1 MYVYAED
8 HGTTEI
14 SLLEF
19 GRAAH
24 RIAHV
29 LRPGRKGDGRQVVMI
44 IANCDTIL
52 YQAIHVALCVAGL
65 TVSGSS
71 RCPEKKKRSFIAYQ
85 PFPVSPRNSAP
96 AVVDMMKKTN
106 CSRIVTLRHAHQSL
120 IDEIQSTV
128 SDCEL
133 IVDEIPTLSYAFPK
147 LGKEVES
154 DPFVPYPPATSRPD
168 LNEPALY
175 IHSSGSTGF
184 PKPIPHSHRFQIQL
198 LTQRKCMFFLHSGGH

>member
-1 MYVYAED
+1 MATPVPPPLDSSLLLHDLVNFHMQNNPTFPMYVYAED

-71 RCPEKKKRSFIAYQ
+71 RCPEKKTIIHCVPAVPGVAEEFCPCGSGYDEEDQLFADRDTPPRTPKLDR
-85 PFPVSPRNSAP
+85 RNS
-96 AVVDMMKKTN
+96 VD
-106 CSRIVTLRHAHQSL
+106 CFRL
-120 IDEIQSTV
+120 
-128 SDCEL
+128 
-133 IVDEIPTLSYAFPK
+133 
-147 LGKEVES
+147 
-154 DPFVPYPPATSRPD
+154 
-168 LNEPALY
+168 
-175 IHSSGSTGF
+175 
-184 PKPIPHSHRFQIQL
+184 
-198 LTQRKCMFFLHSGGH
+198 

>member
-71 RCPEKKKRSFIAYQ
+71 RCPEKKNDHS
-85 PFPVSPRNSAP
+85 
-96 AVVDMMKKTN
+96 
-106 CSRIVTLRHAHQSL
+106 LR
-120 IDEIQSTV
+120 
-128 SDCEL
+128 
-133 IVDEIPTLSYAFPK
+133 
-147 LGKEVES
+147 
-154 DPFVPYPPATSRPD
+154 TSRSRCRRGILP
-168 LNEPALY
+168 L
-175 IHSSGSTGF
+175 
-184 PKPIPHSHRFQIQL
+184 R
-198 LTQRKCMFFLHSGGH
+198 